1 MSEDNG
7 GARRQQFLVLGVL
20 LSFVCLLLGGGLYL
34 YLSLKSSSAPKP
46 IAGIQMRTAERSIG
60 ADNALFTIYKDK
72 MASMEGDI
80 KSLKEQPKK
89 ADDDS
94 EVKKQLDETKA
105 QIDALKNDYKTTID
119 SYETALQKQ
128 KDQIQALQTVAQ
140 TNQTLNGV
148 GAAPGAGS
156 APRGPAGYGS
166 LGTSQPLFSNPGD
179 RRGLAQNLVGAG
191 QPAGAA
197 GVVGAEPQRPTMFQL
212 VGLNNVAKKAILH
225 DPKTYVPAM
234 SYAPAKVIIGA
245 DATAGVADQADPR
258 PMVVRVT
265 GKATS
270 VIDKDKFIQTD
281 LTGCSIGLEAR
292 ADLSSERVYGRTLR
306 MSCPAPN
313 HMVREVKIKGFLAD
327 RGVAGVRAI
336 VTERTGDLIQNAAIA
351 GVLGGLGQSTQAA
364 VGAGSNGF
372 TVSGANGIST
382 ATKLREAGFGA
393 VGGGISGAGD
403 KLSDY
408 YIKRLEQI
416 QPVLSAVTGATLE
429 VVFLEGFNIDGRPT
443 GEDAADTAP
452 PSTTQP
458 NKQPPAGIP
467 PAALQMLQQQGQR
480 Q

>member
-20 LSFVCLLLGGGLYL
+20 LFFVLLLLGGGLYG
-34 YLSLKSSSAPKP
+34 YLTLKSSSAPKP
-46 IAGIQMRTAERSIG
+46 VAGIQMRTAERAIG
-60 ADNALFTIYKDK
+60 ADNSLFTLYKDK

-80 KSLKEQPKK
+80 KALKEGPKK

-105 QIDALKNDYKTTID
+105 QMDALKKDIQTTID
-119 SYETALQKQ
+119 GYETALQKQ
-128 KDQIQALQTVAQ
+128 KDQIQALQNEAQ

-148 GAAPGAGS
+148 GGANPAS
-156 APRGPAGYGS
+156 TNPRGAAGYGQ
-166 LGTSQPLFSNPGD
+166 LGTSQPLFTNGD
-179 RRGLAQNLVGAG
+179 RRGLAQNLVGPG
-191 QPAGAA
+191 QPASAA
-197 GVVGAEPQRPTMFQL
+197 GSIGAEPQRPTMFQL
-212 VGLNNVAKKAILH
+212 VGLNNVPKKAILH

-258 PMVVRVT
+258 PMVVRIT

-270 VIDKDKFIQTD
+270 VIDKDKFIQSD

-327 RGVAGVRAI
+327 RGVAGVRAV

-364 VGAGSNGF
+364 VGPGSNGF
-372 TVSGANGIST
+372 SVSGSNGIST
-382 ATKLREAGFGA
+382 STKLREAGFGA

-443 GEDAADTAP
+443 GDDLAEPPP
-452 PSTTQP
+452 PSNTQP
-458 NKQPPAGIP
+458 ANKPPAGIP